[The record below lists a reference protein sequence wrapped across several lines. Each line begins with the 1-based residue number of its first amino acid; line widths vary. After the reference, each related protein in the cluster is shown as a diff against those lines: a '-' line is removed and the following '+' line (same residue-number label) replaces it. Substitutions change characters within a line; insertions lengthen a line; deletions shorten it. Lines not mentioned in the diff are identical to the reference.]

1 MQYETPRLLYH
12 PFCRRPVGFLWCRPR
27 RRPPVAAGADSLLN
41 VRPDSMKVVLG
52 TWADSIG
59 HCPERVRMYYN
70 LLRVK
75 ADDKAYVTHTS
86 DSLILSIVRYYRE
99 QRDKTHLPEALY
111 YAGRTYSDLKDAPR
125 ALEYYERAIDVME
138 HEELTDYNLLSR
150 IYSQMGTLF
159 FYQELYDELPDVLRK
174 AYQCDLILKDSANL
188 VFDLRDIGRSFAV
201 RERQDSAI
209 WYYNRAGEMAQYMQ
223 DSILLSMV
231 YGELA
236 GFYVDWGN
244 YPAAC
249 EKLQIAWQA
258 VDTLSMPMY
267 YNNTAKYYYNTNQL
281 DSAVYYYRKKLSLHS
296 YSHKASAYQGLAKIA
311 RERGDVTQAM
321 EYYDLYMLYDDSL
334 KQSIRTETI
343 HKIDALYNYHKFEKE
358 NIKLK
363 KENFNHRNLIFFLV
377 LVALFSLLL
386 FAVFWQKNKRK
397 EQTMLLQQEKL
408 KRQQEKLKQY
418 SQEQIEEN
426 KKKIE
431 ELSWQL
437 ENAVKGSD
445 QLRMDL
451 LMAKKEQFEKDNQRI
466 EEMQEIQRRAEGDL
480 YETDV
485 YIKFQDVATGKK
497 MPKCIT
503 TDDWRGLQNHV
514 DETYGGFIL
523 RLKELCP
530 YISEKELQIC
540 LLIKIGIT
548 PTQMATIMFCS
559 KQDISSVRSR
569 LYAKLSGVKGSS
581 KQCDQLIQS
590 L

>member
-1 MQYETPRLLYH
+1 MKHPACYIILFVVVLLASCGADRDDVRLLQQ
-12 PFCRRPVGFLWCRPR
+12 
-27 RRPPVAAGADSLLN
+27 ADSLLN

-59 HCPERVRMYYN
+59 RCPERVRMYYN

-125 ALEYYERAIDVME
+125 ALEYYQRAIDVME

-159 FYQELYDELPDVLRK
+159 FYQELYDELPGVLRK
-174 AYQCDLILKDSANL
+174 AYQCDLILKDSTNL

-363 KENFNHRNLIFFLV
+363 KENFNHRNLILFLI

>member
-1 MQYETPRLLYH
+1 MKHPACYIILFVVVLLASCGADRDDVRLLQQ
-12 PFCRRPVGFLWCRPR
+12 
-27 RRPPVAAGADSLLN
+27 ADSLLN
-41 VRPDSMKVVLG
+41 VRPDSMKAVLG

-59 HCPERVRMYYN
+59 RCPERVRMYYN

-125 ALEYYERAIDVME
+125 ALEYYQRAIDVME

-159 FYQELYDELPDVLRK
+159 FYQELYDELPGVLRK

-188 VFDLRDIGRSFAV
+188 VFDLRDIGRSFAAV
-201 RERQDSAI
+201 ERQDSAI

-363 KENFNHRNLIFFLV
+363 KENFNHRNLILFLI

>member
-1 MQYETPRLLYH
+1 MKHPACYIILFVVVLLASCGADRDSVRLLQQ
-12 PFCRRPVGFLWCRPR
+12 
-27 RRPPVAAGADSLLN
+27 ADSLLN
-41 VRPDSMKVVLG
+41 VRPDSMKAVLG
-52 TWADSIG
+52 TWVDSIG

-75 ADDKAYVTHTS
+75 ADDKVYVTHTS

-125 ALEYYERAIDVME
+125 ALEYYQRAIDVME

-159 FYQELYDELPDVLRK
+159 FYQELYDELPGVLRK

-426 KKKIE
+426 KKRIE

-437 ENAVKGSD
+437 ENVVKD
-445 QLRMDL
+445 KDL
-451 LMAKKEQFEKDNQRI
+451 LHRNLLLVQKEQIEKDNRRI
-466 EEMQEIQRRAEGDL
+466 EEMQEMQRKVEAGL
-480 YETDV
+480 YMTNI
-485 YIKFQDVATGKK
+485 YNKFQTVANSKEK
-497 MPKCIT
+497 SQLLKIE
-503 TDDWRGLQNHV
+503 DWQELQEQV
-514 DETYGGFIL
+514 DEAYGGFTT
-523 RLKELCP
+523 RLKELYP
-530 YISEKELQIC
+530 QISEKELHIC
-540 LLIKIGIT
+540 LLIKIGVT
-548 PTQMATIMFCS
+548 PTQMATIMISS

-569 LYAKLSGVKGSS
+569 LYTKLSGTKGSS
-581 KQCDQLIQS
+581 KQCDQLVQS

>member
-1 MQYETPRLLYH
+1 MN
-12 PFCRRPVGFLWCRPR
+12 G
-27 RRPPVAAGADSLLN
+27 
-41 VRPDSMKVVLG
+41 
-52 TWADSIG
+52 
-59 HCPERVRMYYN
+59 
-70 LLRVK
+70 
-75 ADDKAYVTHTS
+75 
-86 DSLILSIVRYYRE
+86 
-99 QRDKTHLPEALY
+99 
-111 YAGRTYSDLKDAPR
+111 
-125 ALEYYERAIDVME
+125 
-138 HEELTDYNLLSR
+138 
-150 IYSQMGTLF
+150 
-159 FYQELYDELPDVLRK
+159 
-174 AYQCDLILKDSANL
+174 
-188 VFDLRDIGRSFAV
+188 
-201 RERQDSAI
+201 
-209 WYYNRAGEMAQYMQ
+209 
-223 DSILLSMV
+223 
-231 YGELA
+231 
-236 GFYVDWGN
+236 
-244 YPAAC
+244 
-249 EKLQIAWQA
+249 
-258 VDTLSMPMY
+258 
-267 YNNTAKYYYNTNQL
+267 
-281 DSAVYYYRKKLSLHS
+281 
-296 YSHKASAYQGLAKIA
+296 
-311 RERGDVTQAM
+311 GDVTQAM

>member
-1 MQYETPRLLYH
+1 MKHPACYIILFVVLLLASCRADRDDVRLLQQ
-12 PFCRRPVGFLWCRPR
+12 
-27 RRPPVAAGADSLLN
+27 ADSLLN

-99 QRDKTHLPEALY
+99 QRDKTHLLEALY

-125 ALEYYERAIDVME
+125 ALEYYQRAIDVME

-174 AYQCDLILKDSANL
+174 AYQCDLILKNSANL

-343 HKIDALYNYHKFEKE
+343 HKINALYNYHKFEKE

-363 KENFNHRNLIFFLV
+363 KENFNHRNLILFLI

-497 MPKCIT
+497 VPKCIT

>member
-1 MQYETPRLLYH
+1 MKHPACYIILFVVVLLASCGADRDSVRLLQQ
-12 PFCRRPVGFLWCRPR
+12 
-27 RRPPVAAGADSLLN
+27 ADSLLN

-125 ALEYYERAIDVME
+125 ALEYYQRAIDVME

-363 KENFNHRNLIFFLV
+363 KENFNHRNLIFF
-377 LVALFSLLL
+377 FSIGGIVFFVIVCCLL
-386 FAVFWQKNKRK
+386 AKK
-397 EQTMLLQQEKL
+397 QTKGTD
-408 KRQQEKLKQY
+408 Y
-418 SQEQIEEN
+418 VTSTG
-426 KKKIE
+426 KIE
-431 ELSWQL
+431 TSTRKTE
-437 ENAVKGSD
+437 A
-445 QLRMDL
+445 
-451 LMAKKEQFEKDNQRI
+451 I
-466 EEMQEIQRRAEGDL
+466 
-480 YETDV
+480 
-485 YIKFQDVATGKK
+485 
-497 MPKCIT
+497 
-503 TDDWRGLQNHV
+503 
-514 DETYGGFIL
+514 
-523 RLKELCP
+523 
-530 YISEKELQIC
+530 
-540 LLIKIGIT
+540 
-548 PTQMATIMFCS
+548 
-559 KQDISSVRSR
+559 
-569 LYAKLSGVKGSS
+569 
-581 KQCDQLIQS
+581 
-590 L
+590 